1 MSTLLVSQIN
11 PFLEYCVIE
20 KGLSKKTVENY
31 RHYLLVF
38 RDWLESAGLGTLSP
52 IQLTPE
58 HIWDYRVFLADKL
71 IEEETEKTLKRD
83 TQAYHLVALR
93 AFLRFLVKRKVPCL
107 SPDHIDLPKREPRHI
122 KFLNLDQLELLL
134 AQPKSDTLTGL
145 RDRTIMEVLFST
157 GLRVSELVG
166 LDKNQISFT
175 SGEISVTGKGGK
187 TRPVFLNE
195 RAVFW
200 LRNYMQ
206 SRKDEDS
213 AIFIQEGNRRR
224 NNGSRRLTAR
234 TVQRIIKK
242 YAQDLDLTVKITPHT
257 LRHSFATD
265 LLSNGA
271 DLRSV
276 QELLGHASVATTQI
290 YTHVTNKQ
298 LKEVHKKFHG
308 G

>member
-1 MSTLLVSQIN
+1 M
-11 PFLEYCVIE
+11 
-20 KGLSKKTVENY
+20 
-31 RHYLLVF
+31 
-38 RDWLESAGLGTLSP
+38 
-52 IQLTPE
+52 
-58 HIWDYRVFLADKL
+58 
-71 IEEETEKTLKRD
+71 
-83 TQAYHLVALR
+83 
-93 AFLRFLVKRKVPCL
+93 
-107 SPDHIDLPKREPRHI
+107 
-122 KFLNLDQLELLL
+122 
-134 AQPKSDTLTGL
+134 
-145 RDRTIMEVLFST
+145 
-157 GLRVSELVG
+157 
-166 LDKNQISFT
+166 
-175 SGEISVTGKGGK
+175 
-187 TRPVFLNE
+187 NE

-242 YAQDLDLTVKITPHT
+242 YAQELDLTVKITPHT